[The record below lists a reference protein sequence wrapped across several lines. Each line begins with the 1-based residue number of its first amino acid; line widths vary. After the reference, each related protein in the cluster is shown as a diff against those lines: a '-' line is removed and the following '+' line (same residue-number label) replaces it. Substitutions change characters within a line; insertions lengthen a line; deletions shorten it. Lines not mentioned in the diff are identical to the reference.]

1 MHLVVKM
8 FCKTEQDLNQTAMSS
23 SIPTRLRSANNFEA
37 MLPTPTSESGCVCVP
52 STSRREIASKNLL
65 RLPPAFTAASHFE
78 VGVRACVRG
87 WVGGWVGG

>member
-1 MHLVVKM
+1 M

-78 VGVRACVRG
+78 VSVRACVG
-87 WVGGWVGG
+87 AWVGG